1 MKAQVRRPRG
11 SDHRARLRLAASGI
25 LSRPGSATSG
35 PDVPVPRTAAAGG
48 IAGLLLAIAAW
59 AYAVAALTPR
69 MPTVG
74 QRTPMPG
81 DEIILWVAEL
91 RWGAILL
98 AALALLCAA
107 ADRPAAPAASAILA
121 VLLIGFDAGLARSD
135 ADGTGGLVAAVALGA
150 VAAGIAWWVAGL
162 PDRGHASRVRHRL
175 SFAAITAAFCGPLL
189 LRQGTPDVNHPFLPL
204 GLPVLTVVVAVAL
217 TTLAA
222 AAVVSARHRPP
233 PRVIAVLLALVPA
246 LWGVGTYLS
255 TPGRQV
261 STSLGVPAALLL
273 AVVVVAVLYR
283 HPARRGGVTA
293 GLWAA
298 VALAGV
304 LASGLV
310 VAVGAYLLGFVPGIL
325 FEVGGSS
332 YPADGVS
339 LLPGAALLGMVVAAQ
354 VAQWIGRADGT
365 SGPVQAPAAVP
376 AALVPAATVE

>member
-1 MKAQVRRPRG
+1 
-11 SDHRARLRLAASGI
+11 
-25 LSRPGSATSG
+25 
-35 PDVPVPRTAAAGG
+35 
-48 IAGLLLAIAAW
+48 
-59 AYAVAALTPR
+59 
-69 MPTVG
+69 
-74 QRTPMPG
+74 
-81 DEIILWVAEL
+81 
-91 RWGAILL
+91 
-98 AALALLCAA
+98 
-107 ADRPAAPAASAILA
+107 
-121 VLLIGFDAGLARSD
+121 
-135 ADGTGGLVAAVALGA
+135 
-150 VAAGIAWWVAGL
+150 
-162 PDRGHASRVRHRL
+162 
-175 SFAAITAAFCGPLL
+175 
-189 LRQGTPDVNHPFLPL
+189 
-204 GLPVLTVVVAVAL
+204 
-217 TTLAA
+217 
-222 AAVVSARHRPP
+222 
-233 PRVIAVLLALVPA
+233 VLLALVPA

-283 HPARRGGVTA
+283 HPARRWGVTA

-339 LLPGAALLGMVVAAQ
+339 LVPGAALLGMVVAAQ

-376 AALVPAATVE
+376 AALVPAAAAE